1 MIEETVK
8 RDFFKKIDALST
20 GERVQLKR
28 ACGQMPQDADSSTM
42 MILYKVLPGEVKDF
56 QCSRWLFA
64 ACVHAMWGKEDNAKR
79 VSLTRALADY
89 KIKSDVSESFDR
101 KISGI
106 LDTRWE
112 DDGFLAGKLL
122 NLVKMMKQKGYVI
135 DGYELLT
142 DLISWNSDKNIIQRK
157 WAREINNPR
166 VETEKESEE

>member
-1 MIEETVK
+1 MIDETVK
-8 RDFFKKIDALST
+8 RDFFKRIDALSM

-28 ACGQMPQDADSSTM
+28 ACGQMPPDADSSVM
-42 MILYKVLPGEVKDF
+42 MILYKVLPGEVKEW
-56 QCSRWLFA
+56 QHSRWLFA
-64 ACVHAMWGKEDNAKR
+64 ACVHAMWGKEDKEKR

-142 DLISWNSDKNIIQRK
+142 DLISWNSEKRIIQKK

-166 VETEKESEE
+166 VEKETESED